1 MENFRDYLSESPEDD
16 FLIDTNNKIRVEEV
30 RELRSNWLQKQGEN
44 DLENLHGYQFETDV
58 WEFFLSLKPNYISNI
73 HQKFSLDLSDY
84 NTEESSIGLP
94 LQDAKETDVLAV
106 FDNHVY
112 IIECKSTK
120 SIYY

>member
-58 WEFFLSLKPNYISNI
+58 WEFFEAKLYKQHTPKILS
-73 HQKFSLDLSDY
+73 
-84 NTEESSIGLP
+84 
-94 LQDAKETDVLAV
+94 
-106 FDNHVY
+106 
-112 IIECKSTK
+112 
-120 SIYY
+120 